1 MAERRALVTGGA
13 GFIGS
18 HVVDRFLEAG
28 YDVVAIDDLST
39 GRRENVDDRAVF
51 EQLDIVDGPRVRSVS
66 RDFGPTVIAHLAA
79 QASVTRSVR
88 EPELDLSVNV
98 LGTLNVL
105 EAARDS
111 GAPVVFASTG
121 GAIYGADAQLPAP
134 ETTATEPLSPYGA
147 SKLAA
152 EAYVTTWT
160 RLHGLPNVV
169 LRLANVYGPRQN
181 PHGEAGVV
189 AIFSEKLETGER
201 PTVYGDGEQTR
212 DYVHVAD
219 VSRAFLLA
227 AERGEPGIFNVG
239 TSVETTVNQLLAIMQ
254 RVAGTSL
261 DPIHEPMRPGELLRS
276 ALDAARIG
284 EALGWQPELG
294 VDDGLGQTY
303 RSYAGR

>member
-1 MAERRALVTGGA
+1 M
-13 GFIGS
+13 
-18 HVVDRFLEAG
+18 
-28 YDVVAIDDLST
+28 
-39 GRRENVDDRAVF
+39 
-51 EQLDIVDGPRVRSVS
+51 
-66 RDFGPTVIAHLAA
+66 
-79 QASVTRSVR
+79 
-88 EPELDLSVNV
+88 
-98 LGTLNVL
+98 
-105 EAARDS
+105 
-111 GAPVVFASTG
+111 
-121 GAIYGADAQLPAP
+121 
-134 ETTATEPLSPYGA
+134 
-147 SKLAA
+147 
-152 EAYVTTWT
+152 TTWT

-239 TSVETTVNQLLAIMQ
+239 TGVETTVNQLLAIMQ